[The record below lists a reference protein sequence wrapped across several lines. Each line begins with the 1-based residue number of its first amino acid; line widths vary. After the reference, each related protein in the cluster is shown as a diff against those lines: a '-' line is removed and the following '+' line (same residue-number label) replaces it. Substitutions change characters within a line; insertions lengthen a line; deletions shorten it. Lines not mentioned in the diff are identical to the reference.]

1 MLDMRIG
8 IICPS
13 EIAIRRFLPA
23 LKESGCFEF
32 AGVAVASR
40 EEFQGAT
47 EEVLQNERR
56 KAQAFIDMAGGRVY
70 EGYRTLIEADDVD
83 AVYLPLPPGL
93 HYRWAKEAL
102 RAGKH
107 ILVEKPFTTS
117 LKDTEDLSI
126 DRGYCDSVC
135 ASILSI

>member
-1 MLDMRIG
+1 MRIG

-40 EEFQGAT
+40 EEFQGAS

-56 KAQAFIDMAGGRVY
+56 KAQAFIDMAGGRVF
-70 EGYRTLIEADDVD
+70 EGSHPLIEANDVD
-83 AVYLPLPPGL
+83 AIYLPLPPGL
-93 HYRWAKEAL
+93 HYHWAKKAL
-102 RAGKH
+102 LAGKH
-107 ILVEKPFTTS
+107 IALPGIKGKNPRSCEDFMRFSLVDPAGLEPTTRR
-117 LKDTEDLSI
+117 L
-126 DRGYCDSVC
+126 
-135 ASILSI
+135 

>member
-56 KAQAFIDMAGGRVY
+56 
-70 EGYRTLIEADDVD
+70 
-83 AVYLPLPPGL
+83 
-93 HYRWAKEAL
+93 
-102 RAGKH
+102 
-107 ILVEKPFTTS
+107 
-117 LKDTEDLSI
+117 
-126 DRGYCDSVC
+126 
-135 ASILSI
+135 